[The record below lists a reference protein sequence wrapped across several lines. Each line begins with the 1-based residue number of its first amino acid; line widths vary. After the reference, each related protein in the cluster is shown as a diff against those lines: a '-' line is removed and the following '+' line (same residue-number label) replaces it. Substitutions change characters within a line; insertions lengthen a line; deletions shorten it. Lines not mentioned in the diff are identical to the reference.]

1 MFSNCHRPRLKRE
14 LHWKHP
20 AEPVELAELALAL
33 RLEQK
38 RPGRLLELERWRCSQ
53 LALV

>member
-1 MFSNCHRPRLKRE
+1 MFSNSHRPRLKRE
-14 LHWKHP
+14 LHWKRR

-38 RPGRLLELERWRCSQ
+38 RLERRLELEHWRCSW